1 MHADMHVG
9 RRRAAGGWLLLAL
22 ALVALQAAGPAL
34 MQALR
39 FDREAMLAGQAWRLL
54 SCHFVHLGWTHCLL
68 NVAGLLMLA
77 AILPARM
84 RAWQVV
90 PPLAAMTGLLLLAG
104 EPELLRYAGFSGIN
118 YGLAMV
124 ALLPRARCDGLAAM
138 LLLALAARAGWQILA
153 GPAEDEGAWLGGP
166 VVASAHL
173 YGLAA
178 GAWLAWPRR
187 EAPAMARRR
196 PDCA

>member
-1 MHADMHVG
+1 MLPD
-9 RRRAAGGWLLLAL
+9 RRRSAGGWLLLAL
-22 ALVALQAAGPAL
+22 AQVALQAAGPAL

-39 FDREAMLAGQAWRLL
+39 FDREAMLAGEAWRLL
-54 SCHFVHLGWTHCLL
+54 SCHFVHLGWAHCLL

-104 EPELLRYAGFSGIN
+104 EPELQRYVGFSGIN
-118 YGLAMV
+118 YGLAMI
-124 ALLPRARCDGLAAM
+124 ALLPRARHDGLAAM
-138 LLLALAARAGWQILA
+138 LLLALAGRASWQLLA
-153 GPAEDEGAWLGGP
+153 VPAVDAGAWLGGP

-173 YGLAA
+173 YGLA
-178 GAWLAWPRR
+178 GGTLLAWPGRG
-187 EAPAMARRR
+187 APALARRR